1 MQNKKFFNIRN
12 YSFKTTGIK
21 LYLERAHK
29 CFVNTHHASRVIKFS
44 TIVGCGEKSHQLA
57 FGEEFVTIFNDLMSP
72 TDQIKIVPIQE
83 FADNIRAEGEGN
95 TTVIFRPSLDILVWV
110 GPK

>member
-1 MQNKKFFNIRN
+1 
-12 YSFKTTGIK
+12 
-21 LYLERAHK
+21 
-29 CFVNTHHASRVIKFS
+29 
-44 TIVGCGEKSHQLA
+44 
-57 FGEEFVTIFNDLMSP
+57 MSP